1 MKAKSEN
8 ENGFPPGLSQP
19 ALRALA
25 SGGFT
30 QLEQLAKVS
39 ESELKKLHGMG
50 PNALNK
56 LRDALK
62 EKGLSFAPEQEP
74 GFPRAI
80 GNPATNA
87 LNHAG
92 YTKLEQLTT
101 LSEKQLRA
109 MHGVG
114 PKAIGILREEL
125 KARGLSFAD

>member
-1 MKAKSEN
+1 MATKKE
-8 ENGFPPGLSQP
+8 P
-19 ALRALA
+19 ASDLPKLAAPAQRALA
-25 SGGFT
+25 GAGVRDLSD
-30 QLEQLAKVS
+30 
-39 ESELKKLHGMG
+39 LKRMTEADVMALHGMG